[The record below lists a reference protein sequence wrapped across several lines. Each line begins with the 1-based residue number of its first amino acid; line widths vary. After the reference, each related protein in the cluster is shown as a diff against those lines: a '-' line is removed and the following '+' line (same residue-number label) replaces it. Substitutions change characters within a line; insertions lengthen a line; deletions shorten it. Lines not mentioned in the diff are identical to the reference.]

1 MWAGARAQERG
12 AASPRFEAIDFAVD
26 DLGIQSF
33 ADLDMGPLGKHA
45 FYAMDKPTVRHGVLA
60 DARRTRPRD
69 QLVSA
74 IEHAAE
80 RPGMRIVDGDVFDPA
95 TVAEIGDVDGIF
107 MFNLL
112 LHTVAPDW
120 DRVLELY
127 APNTSCLVI
136 ANPQWQEGERA
147 VRLTDLGRDR
157 FLEAV
162 PASERHRLL
171 FDRLDDWHSGEG
183 RPHRDA
189 MSVWQWG
196 ITDVALTRTL
206 EALGFLLV
214 YDRQHGPFPGAAGFV
229 SKTFV
234 FRR

>member
-1 MWAGARAQERG
+1 MWAGARVQERVP
-12 AASPRFEAIDFAVD
+12 ASPRLEAIDFAVD
-26 DLGIQSF
+26 ELGIQSF
-33 ADLDMGPLGKHA
+33 ADLDMGPLGRHA
-45 FYAMDKPTVRHGVLA
+45 FYAMDKPTVRQGVLA
-60 DARRTRPRD
+60 DARRSRPRD

-95 TVAEIGDVDGIF
+95 TVAEIGNVDGVF

-127 APNTSCLVI
+127 APTTRCLVI
-136 ANPQWQEGERA
+136 ANPQWQEGEQT
-147 VRLTDLGRDR
+147 VRLIDLGRER

-171 FDRLDDWHSGEG
+171 FDRLDEWHSGEG

-189 MSVWQWG
+189 MSIWQWG
-196 ITDVALTRTL
+196 ITDVGLTERL
-206 EALGFLLV
+206 EALGFRLV
-214 YDRQHGPFPGAAGFV
+214 YDRHHGPFPGAAGFV